1 MNKENALYFKN
12 RREWRRWLENNHD
25 SAQEIW
31 LLHYKK
37 HSSQTFVSLA
47 ESVEEAICFGW
58 IDGMLKS
65 IDEESYMLRYSPR
78 KADSVWSKINKDRAE
93 KLIASGRMTSA
104 GLARI
109 EEAKK
114 NGYWDAAYTN
124 RTRDEVPSD
133 LKEALMA
140 DPKAL
145 SNFEGFANSYRN
157 MYVGWVIGA
166 KTWETRRKRIAE
178 VVRRSAL
185 NKKLGIE

>member
-12 RREWRRWLENNHD
+12 RQEWRWWLEDNHD
-25 SAQEIW
+25 SVQEVW

-37 HSSQTFVSLA
+37 HSNMTSVSLNEA
-47 ESVEEAICFGW
+47 VEEAICFGW
-58 IDGMLKS
+58 IDGILNS
-65 IDEESYMLRYSPR
+65 IDKECFILRYSPR
-78 KADSVWSKINKDRAE
+78 KANSVWSKINKDRAE
-93 KLIASGRMTSA
+93 KLISSGRMTST
-104 GLARI
+104 GLAAI

-133 LKEALMA
+133 LKEALLA

-145 SNFEGFANSYRN
+145 SNFESFANSYRN

-166 KTWETRRKRIAE
+166 KTGETRQKRIDE
-178 VVRRSAL
+178 VVKRSAL
-185 NKKLGIE
+185 NKKPGIE